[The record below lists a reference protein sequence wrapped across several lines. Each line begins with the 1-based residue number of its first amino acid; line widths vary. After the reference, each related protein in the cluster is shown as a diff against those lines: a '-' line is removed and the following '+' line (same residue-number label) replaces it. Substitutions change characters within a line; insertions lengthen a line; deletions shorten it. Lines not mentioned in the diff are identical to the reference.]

1 MVFRGSPTAWAHP
14 SSVPIASRAA
24 SIRLCNFGSKSAC
37 STIVWA
43 LGIRPRLQ
51 LFGSIFYAGRVWLRV
66 VDNLLRTTPV
76 TAESPHGKRNNL
88 RTSKLW
94 VYSLEHLEL
103 DLALSFWNIRM
114 AMRPD
119 ATPATLDLVSMALC
133 NIDQYMMPASAI
145 ISVLGEAG
153 CWIGSWMLDIAT
165 LQGIV
170 GWVFES
176 RVESY

>member
-1 MVFRGSPTAWAHP
+1 MHSWGQQ
-14 SSVPIASRAA
+14 
-24 SIRLCNFGSKSAC
+24 
-37 STIVWA
+37 A
-43 LGIRPRLQ
+43 LEIRPRLQ

-76 TAESPHGKRNNL
+76 IAESPQGKRNNL

-114 AMRPD
+114 AMGPD

-133 NIDQYMMPASAI
+133 IFDQYI
-145 ISVLGEAG
+145 RILTRFIS
-153 CWIGSWMLDIAT
+153 
-165 LQGIV
+165 
-170 GWVFES
+170 
-176 RVESY
+176 SYLL